1 LPVEA
6 LATALRADPE
16 RPAIVLL
23 QAGDLNTGAYDPF
36 AEAIPLAHQ
45 HGAWVHVD
53 GAFGLW
59 AAASPAYRHL
69 MAGAEG
75 ADSWVTDGHKW
86 LNVPYDSGFVFV
98 ADPVPHRGSLSLHT
112 TYLIYADEA
121 RDELDW
127 NPEFSRRGRGVATYA
142 ALRELGRQGVADL
155 VARCCRHAHDLV
167 MGIGSL
173 PGAEVMWE
181 PQINQGL
188 VRFPDRR
195 PGATEADHD
204 RRTDEVIAGIRASG
218 EAFFG
223 GVTWRGR
230 RCMRVSV
237 SNWQTNERDV
247 ERAIAAARRVLQD

>member
-1 LPVEA
+1 
-6 LATALRADPE
+6 
-16 RPAIVLL
+16 
-23 QAGDLNTGAYDPF
+23 
-36 AEAIPLAHQ
+36 
-45 HGAWVHVD
+45 
-53 GAFGLW
+53 
-59 AAASPAYRHL
+59 
-69 MAGAEG
+69 M
-75 ADSWVTDGHKW
+75 
-86 LNVPYDSGFVFV
+86 PYDSRLRFR
-98 ADPVPHRGSLSLHT
+98 APIPCRTAARCHSHT
-112 TYLIYADEA
+112 SYLTYADEA

-127 NPEFSRRGRGVATYA
+127 NPEFSRRARGVATYA

-155 VARCCRHAHDLV
+155 VERCCRHAHDLV

-195 PGATEADHD
+195 PGATDADHD

-230 RCMRVSV
+230 RCMRVTV
-237 SNWQTNERDV
+237 CNWRTSARDV
-247 ERAIAAARRVLQD
+247 ERAIAAAPGKRWPRPSLKFRIEPCRIRL